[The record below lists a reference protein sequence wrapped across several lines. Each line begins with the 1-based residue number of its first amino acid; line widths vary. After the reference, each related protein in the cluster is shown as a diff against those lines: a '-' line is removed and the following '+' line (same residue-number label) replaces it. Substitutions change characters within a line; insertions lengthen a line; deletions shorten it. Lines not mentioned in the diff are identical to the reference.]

1 MSDIDDL
8 AAAWEEAK
16 NAERAAVEKR
26 RILEDQMKLMLKIE
40 ETEEGTVKHD
50 SKRFTIKA
58 ICRINRKI
66 DSEKLLDIAN
76 QADLADH
83 LHVLFRWTPELNMS
97 AWKDADDDVKRAFS
111 AAITAN
117 PGRPSFTITGA

>member
-26 RILEDQMKLMLKIE
+26 RMLEDQMKLMLKIE
-40 ETEEGTVKHD
+40 DAEEGTVKHD
-50 SKRFTIKA
+50 SKRYTIKA
-58 ICRINRKI
+58 VCRINRKI

-76 QADLADH
+76 HANLADH
-83 LHVLFRWTPELNMS
+83 LHVLFRWTPELNIS

>member
-76 QADLADH
+76 QADLVDH
-83 LHVLFRWTPELNMS
+83 LHVLFRWTPELNMG

>member
-1 MSDIDDL
+1 MTDIDEL
-8 AAAWEEAK
+8 AAAWEQAK
-16 NAERAAVEKR
+16 NAEREAVEKR
-26 RILEDQMKLMLKIE
+26 RVLEDQMKQLLKIE
-40 ETEEGTVKHD
+40 DAEEGTVKHD

-58 ICRINRKI
+58 VCRINRKI

-76 QADLADH
+76 HADLADH
-83 LHVLFRWTPELNMS
+83 LHVLFRWSPELNMS
-97 AWKDADDDVKRAFS
+97 AWKEADDDVKRAFS